1 MGNDAFG
8 RMEGTGAGNRT
19 FPKMDRASRA
29 KQFMPFDALK
39 GFREALLEQDCPG
52 IPRKIL
58 SEDRKAELD
67 TKLRQIH
74 RKDIITAEYFKDGQY
89 VQVTGEVAKVDER
102 ARGIQVAGRFIP
114 FEDISD
120 LQGEVFLS

>member
-1 MGNDAFG
+1 MC
-8 RMEGTGAGNRT
+8 
-19 FPKMDRASRA
+19 
-29 KQFMPFDALK
+29 LI
-39 GFREALLEQDCPG
+39 C
-52 IPRKIL
+52 
-58 SEDRKAELD
+58 
-67 TKLRQIH
+67 LRQIH

-89 VQVTGEVAKVDER
+89 VQVTGEVSKVDER